1 MGRNVL
7 FYFSINQK
15 TNQWIKVNKN
25 IPIKRLVNIFQTQ
38 FDYLGDLA
46 KKVYIKIL
54 FLCRFALMSISV
66 QSLTKIYGTQKAV
79 NNISFD
85 IPKGQIVGF
94 LGPNGAGK
102 STTMKMITSYLPP
115 TEGTALVCG
124 FDVQTQSMELR
135 KHIGYL
141 PEQNPLYYDMY
152 IREYLELTAGIHQID
167 KSKKAARIEEMIHM
181 TGLTKEA
188 NKKIGMLSKGYK
200 QRVGLAQ
207 AMIHNP
213 DVLVL
218 DEPTSGLD
226 PNQIVEIRDL
236 IINLGQ
242 EKTVL
247 LSTHI
252 MQEVEAMCSRVIII
266 NNGNIVADDAI
277 QNLQKAGNNSTLLV
291 SFEQKVPKEMIQK
304 IQGVGKIE
312 DMGNMRWRLY
322 TTKPEEL
329 RKAVMQWALNNDIN
343 ISALQSDTQ
352 SMEDVFRSATQEQ
365 QK

>member
-1 MGRNVL
+1 
-7 FYFSINQK
+7 
-15 TNQWIKVNKN
+15 
-25 IPIKRLVNIFQTQ
+25 
-38 FDYLGDLA
+38 
-46 KKVYIKIL
+46 
-54 FLCRFALMSISV
+54 MSISV

-79 NNISFD
+79 NNISFE

-102 STTMKMITSYLPP
+102 STTMKMITGYLPP
-115 TEGTALVCG
+115 TKGTAVVCG

-152 IREYLELTAGIHQID
+152 VREYLELTAGIHQIE
-167 KSKKAARIEEMIHM
+167 KSKRAGVIEEMIKM
-181 TGLTKEA
+181 TGLSKEA
-188 NKKIGMLSKGYK
+188 HKKIGTLSKGYK

-213 DVLVL
+213 DVLIL

-236 IINLGQ
+236 IINIGK

-266 NNGNIVADDAI
+266 NNGTIVADDNI
-277 QNLQKAGNNSTLLV
+277 QNLQKTGNSSTLVVTFETVVAV
-291 SFEQKVPKEMIQK
+291 SMLEK
-304 IQGVGKIE
+304 INGVGRIE
-312 DMGNMRWRLY
+312 DIGNMRWKLY
-322 TTKPEEL
+322 TTKPDEL

-343 ISALQSDTQ
+343 ISSLQSETQ
-352 SMEDVFRSATQEQ
+352 SMEDVFRSATQEV
-365 QK
+365 KN